1 MVQQQEMAQQRF
13 STLLENGYDYDRPRR
28 GQVCS
33 ATVLSVGE
41 NEVIVD
47 LGCKRDGIVP
57 RTDLELL
64 DEVYRESLQ
73 VGEEVPVSV

>member
-1 MVQQQEMAQQRF
+1 MIQQQEDARQRF
-13 STLLENGYDYDRPRR
+13 SMLLEDSYDYDRPRR

-33 ATVLSVGE
+33 ATVLSIDE

-64 DEVYRESLQ
+64 DEAYRQSLQ
-73 VGEEVPVSV
+73 VGGRSVC